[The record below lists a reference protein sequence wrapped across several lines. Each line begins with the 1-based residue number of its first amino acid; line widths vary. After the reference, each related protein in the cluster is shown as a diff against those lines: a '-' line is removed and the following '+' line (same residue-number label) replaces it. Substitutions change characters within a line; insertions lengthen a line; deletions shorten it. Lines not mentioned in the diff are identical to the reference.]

1 MGKAEVQSK
10 EGAGEAWWWSSG
22 SSKEG
27 EGTDWLLMSS
37 LRRHPEALSQTPI
50 AAKASPP
57 PPPRHD
63 SLRESKGGEGICCQT
78 PAPRRGARGESG
90 NEKQIPELRMC
101 HDPISRVGSAG
112 DGINHQ
118 HLTELL
124 GRGPAGG
131 QPWPGWLYQRH
142 QWDLEQIDGRVHG
155 GTRRGLPHVP
165 LLGWWCRRNEGV
177 DTWRKGW
184 RRKRGDDGTEI

>member
-1 MGKAEVQSK
+1 MGKTEVQSK

-57 PPPRHD
+57 PPRHD

-101 HDPISRVGSAG
+101 RDPISRVGSAG

-142 QWDLEQIDGRVHG
+142 QWDLEQMDVSTVARGGDCPMSHSWAGGAGGMKGLTRGGRVG
-155 GTRRGLPHVP
+155 EGRGEMMAL
-165 LLGWWCRRNEGV
+165 
-177 DTWRKGW
+177 KY
-184 RRKRGDDGTEI
+184 K